1 MNAPFGDAP
10 KNADASVRSKTIG
23 HAFDIDGH
31 ALPASSHRRSRG
43 PVPIRVFCVHR
54 LAASAL
60 RFLLCGAAGRCWRTH
75 CQARVAAH
83 ASGATPSHCAC
94 IAPRFCC
101 GQRLRCAFVVQ
112 NLPSRPHTPAATKFD
127 RECIVALR
135 TSNCSTLPCALDQSR
150 SPPRGWPPARS
161 DLPRNDIALTRGV
174 ERPAQPS

>member
-1 MNAPFGDAP
+1 MHSISTDTRCRHRVTGEVAALSPSACSVPAPAEAG
-10 KNADASVRSKTIG
+10 
-23 HAFDIDGH
+23 
-31 ALPASSHRRSRG
+31 
-43 PVPIRVFCVHR
+43 VHR

-60 RFLLCGAAGRCWRTH
+60 KFLLCGAAGRCWRTH

-127 RECIVALR
+127 RVCIVALR

-161 DLPRNDIALTRGV
+161 DLPRNDIALTHGV